1 MLIVI
6 IQQIFLLHFTK
17 SVSFSKVFNIIFR
30 YFLKHCPKIFI
41 CRLETFLIKMVLF
54 LKSAYKLFRIKNY
67 LSHHKLFFSMD
78 RIKCHM
84 LIWAFE
90 TVALLKDLGS
100 CQGGTWGLTFGIV
113 FSLIREKLRYR
124 LLWHCAQFIR
134 TNRERIFHV

>member
-17 SVSFSKVFNIIFR
+17 SVTFRKVFNIIFR

-41 CRLETFLIKMVLF
+41 CWLETFLIKMVLL
-54 LKSAYKLFRIKNY
+54 LKSSYKMFIIKNY
-67 LSHHKLFFSMD
+67 LFHHKLFFSMD

-90 TVALLKDLGS
+90 TVALLMDLGS
-100 CQGGTWGLTFGIV
+100 CQGGTWGLAFGIF

-124 LLWHCAQFIR
+124 LLWHCAQFIK
-134 TNRERIFHV
+134 TSRERIFPV